1 MEADYRA
8 LDGGGVGVRHHGDHG
23 GVLVRPV
30 AEGRGDSAVWS
41 EQTGR
46 GPPPIQRLQSR
57 LQIGPTGLAMTT
69 NGSALLTYPPSI
81 CR

>member
-1 MEADYRA
+1 MEAGYRA

-46 GPPPIQRLQSR
+46 GRHQFNDCEQFPKPIA
-57 LQIGPTGLAMTT
+57 GLRGEEDGYATSPCGT
-69 NGSALLTYPPSI
+69 
-81 CR
+81 